1 VAGCIFCKII
11 NGEIE
16 SDIVFENDKLIAF
29 KDLNPQAPIHILI
42 IPKKH
47 ISRIE
52 DLKKQDSSLM
62 GDLVFAAKQI
72 AVKMN
77 VKGGYRLVFNN
88 GSNAGQ
94 EVEHIHLHLLAG
106 RKFTWPAG

>member
-1 VAGCIFCKII
+1 MTNCIFCKII
-11 NGEIE
+11 KGEIE

-52 DLKKQDSSLM
+52 NLEKNDSSLM

-72 AVKMN
+72 AEKMN
-77 VKGGYRLVFNN
+77 VKNGYRLVFNN
-88 GSNAGQ
+88 GPNGGQ

>member
-1 VAGCIFCKII
+1 MSGCIFCKIVK
-11 NGEIE
+11 GEIK
-16 SDIVFENDKLIAF
+16 SDIIFENDKIIAF

-52 DLKKQDSSLM
+52 NLEKEDSSLM
-62 GDLVFAAKQI
+62 GNLIFSAKEI
-72 AVKMN
+72 ADKLDIKN
-77 VKGGYRLVFNN
+77 GYRLVFNN
-88 GSNAGQ
+88 GANGGQ

>member
-1 VAGCIFCKII
+1 MSDCIFCKII
-11 NGEIE
+11 KGEIG

-47 ISRIE
+47 LSRVE
-52 DLKKQDSSLM
+52 NLEQNDSSLM

-72 AVKMN
+72 TEKMN
-77 VKGGYRLVFNN
+77 VKSGYRLVFNN
-88 GSNAGQ
+88 GSDGGQ